1 MTGPRQPRTCS
12 HPINAQMLTGV
23 CQAVRIF
30 SSYYFHVFVSIG
42 SSDQASEIIRIR
54 NRNQPTNTLCPT
66 LIKYVQI
73 NLLVFIPD
81 PYPVDPKE
89 LGLGGMAG
97 GDLEL
102 ELVND

>member
-1 MTGPRQPRTCS
+1 MYC
-12 HPINAQMLTGV
+12 HNAYNYNKL
-23 CQAVRIF
+23 
-30 SSYYFHVFVSIG
+30 
-42 SSDQASEIIRIR
+42 D
-54 NRNQPTNTLCPT
+54 
-66 LIKYVQI
+66 
-73 NLLVFIPD
+73 NLIPD